1 MESLFTKQERKD
13 AKAMY
18 LDNKGRNPRKHKE
31 NRELTIKQ
39 ILDTKASYIRME
51 IKVSQLEPLN

>member
-31 NRELTIKQ
+31 DRESTIKQ
-39 ILDTKASYIRME
+39 ILDV
-51 IKVSQLEPLN
+51 KVSHIKFEVKVGLLEPLN

>member
-1 MESLFTKQERKD
+1 MESLFTIQERKD

-31 NRELTIKQ
+31 DRESTIKQ
-39 ILDTKASYIRME
+39 ILDVKVNH
-51 IKVSQLEPLN
+51 IKFDVKVTLLEPLN

>member
-1 MESLFTKQERKD
+1 MESLFTIQERKD

-31 NRELTIKQ
+31 DRASTVKQ
-39 ILDTKASYIRME
+39 ILDVKVSHIKME
-51 IKVSQLEPLN
+51 IKVSLLEPLN